1 MKTQKERILD
11 YLLKHKQISGL
22 VAMLELNI
30 MEYRHPIMELRKE
43 GYSISSTWKTSDS
56 GRKYVLYKLEGE

>member
-22 VAMLELNI
+22 VAMLDLNI

-43 GYSISSTWKTSDS
+43 GYKINGTWKTSEN
-56 GRKYVLYKLEGE
+56 GRRYILYTLED

>member
-1 MKTQKERILD
+1 MKTQKERILA
-11 YLLKHKQISGL
+11 YLLEHKEISGL

-43 GYSISSTWKTSDS
+43 GYNITGTWKTSNN
-56 GRKYVLYKLEGE
+56 GRRYILYKLED